1 MSINIDEIVT
11 NMDLYKKRCFD
22 TVACEM
28 VDFENQDDKRYIEL
42 PEFNES
48 DIIKAYIDINEC
60 KDLKYIKELD
70 NFASLMD
77 VFHKRINDL
86 HVYDDWIRYRDNY
99 LHNLAKK
106 WYKDNEIYRFYK

>member
-22 TVACEM
+22 TVACEI

-60 KDLKYIKELD
+60 KDLKYIDFTNRNSRAIAYNYERGR
-70 NFASLMD
+70 
-77 VFHKRINDL
+77 VIINDEYIIL
-86 HVYDDWIRYRDNY
+86 CCVY
-99 LHNLAKK
+99 
-106 WYKDNEIYRFYK
+106 